1 MQAAVPVISAPDDV
15 AILPDS
21 AVAFVMSRSNNKL
34 SVVDLKRGL
43 PLANLELAGKP
54 SQMILKPDGG
64 ELYVLSPESHG
75 LQAINTW
82 THEMGDY
89 VVLGSAPTRAVLLGD
104 TGTLFVSDAVAGKV
118 AQLDIVNRR
127 LSRDG
132 PVPAGQSPGA
142 LCFDPGE
149 KPRLLLVLSEASGDM
164 SVVRISSDRSTA
176 LLTMIPVGEH
186 PREIVTKLF

>member
-1 MQAAVPVISAPDDV
+1 MLQAAVPVISAPDDV

-34 SVVDLKRGL
+34 SVVDLKRGV
-43 PLANLELAGKP
+43 PLANLELAGNP

-82 THEMGDY
+82 THEVGDY
-89 VVLGSAPTRAVLLGD
+89 VVLGSAPTRAALLGD
-104 TGTLFVSDAVAGKV
+104 TGTLFVSDAVAGTV

-142 LCFDPGE
+142 RSEEHTSELQSQSNLVC
-149 KPRLLLVLSEASGDM
+149 RLLLE
-164 SVVRISSDRSTA
+164 
-176 LLTMIPVGEH
+176 
-186 PREIVTKLF
+186 KK